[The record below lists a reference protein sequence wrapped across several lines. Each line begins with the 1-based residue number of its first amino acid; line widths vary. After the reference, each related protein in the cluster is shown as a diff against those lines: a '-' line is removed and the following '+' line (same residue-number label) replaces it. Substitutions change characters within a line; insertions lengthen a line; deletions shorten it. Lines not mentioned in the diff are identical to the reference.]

1 MAAIL
6 MMSSVNSSLA
16 QHKTGIQGKTYTN
29 TDFNFRISIPVSLS
43 HWRLQDNIPKL
54 LFMMSTDDTTL
65 ANRGIIANLSV
76 EAEKLSSKTVT
87 LSNYLDISL
96 LALQVGIRNLNNLI
110 IDLVELGGRPA
121 YRLIYTGSANDGTQ
135 VKFFQVIAVDQGKG
149 YMLTGT
155 SIPVTTPVSDFVSIQ
170 NTFLF
175 LDAITAVKPLR
186 ILAHTWANLKK

>member
-1 MAAIL
+1 M
-6 MMSSVNSSLA
+6 NSSLA
-16 QHKTGIQGKTYTN
+16 QHKTGIQGNTYTN
-29 TDFNFRISIPVSLS
+29 TDFNVRISIPVSLS

-135 VKFFQVIAVDQGKG
+135 VKFFQVITVDQGKG
-149 YMLTGT
+149 YMLTAT

-186 ILAHTWANLKK
+186 ILAYTWANLKK

>member
-65 ANRGIIANLSV
+65 ANRF
-76 EAEKLSSKTVT
+76 K
-87 LSNYLDISL
+87 
-96 LALQVGIRNLNNLI
+96 
-110 IDLVELGGRPA
+110 
-121 YRLIYTGSANDGTQ
+121 
-135 VKFFQVIAVDQGKG
+135 
-149 YMLTGT
+149 
-155 SIPVTTPVSDFVSIQ
+155 
-170 NTFLF
+170 
-175 LDAITAVKPLR
+175 
-186 ILAHTWANLKK
+186 